1 MVEGHG
7 TFIWSD
13 FEAEQKCHYFSAL
26 PQPVVGMDIVD
37 AQGRTTFYSERTMLR
52 LEKRGSVSRCG
63 SVIYHTD
70 FDNLFLTEDLWSE
83 QLVRPL
89 AASEVSIVTYA
100 NQQDKFLYGEI
111 IDTIKDELRA
121 MGVNQCKISRHIKQN
136 EYARQAAEQQ
146 ARLDG
151 ETAMVSPN
159 HFVTAAGEVWY
170 SYQCRPVIV
179 TAAPDNLCYN
189 ALPVRLRPEDE
200 RRYYHRLGKPHD
212 WAAPVDLTSEDI
224 DNPKEAVETEDELPS
239 EAETP
244 LARFFMEPRTRR
256 LTTVASVIQC
266 SSPTVPHYKNR
277 QDSWIAIDRKK
288 LYPAVTP
295 IVLGVNHLSRNDV
308 PLGKNFNW
316 QDSGIYNKEVL
327 ANWEKF
333 STTPQAAKGKIGKII
348 RFGSSRP
355 PGSRPELDEYFPGAP
370 SYKIYSSFSFSS
382 YFWNIV
388 AKYGQICSIILGTGL
403 LIRFFTWVTG
413 VLFRL
418 CSAPV
423 TGSVFNHV
431 ASAFFPSAR
440 DFLRDNWLRGSSE
453 RQHQDKSKS
462 VADAAAASEQK
473 PTPPPSPT
481 TSCVRSP

>member
-1 MVEGHG
+1 M
-7 TFIWSD
+7 
-13 FEAEQKCHYFSAL
+13 
-26 PQPVVGMDIVD
+26 
-37 AQGRTTFYSERTMLR
+37 
-52 LEKRGSVSRCG
+52 
-63 SVIYHTD
+63 
-70 FDNLFLTEDLWSE
+70 
-83 QLVRPL
+83 
-89 AASEVSIVTYA
+89 
-100 NQQDKFLYGEI
+100 
-111 IDTIKDELRA
+111 
-121 MGVNQCKISRHIKQN
+121 
-136 EYARQAAEQQ
+136 
-146 ARLDG
+146 
-151 ETAMVSPN
+151 
-159 HFVTAAGEVWY
+159 
-170 SYQCRPVIV
+170 
-179 TAAPDNLCYN
+179 
-189 ALPVRLRPEDE
+189 
-200 RRYYHRLGKPHD
+200 
-212 WAAPVDLTSEDI
+212 
-224 DNPKEAVETEDELPS
+224 ETEDELPS

-316 QDSGIYNKEVL
+316 QDAGIYNKEVL

-403 LIRFFTWVTG
+403 LVRFFTWVTG

-453 RQHQDKSKS
+453 RQHQDKS

-481 TSCVRSP
+481 TSTSVRPKRGILRFRRGSDASPEEHGLKKEIHRLRRQLRASAPALSATELQPLQAGGGISPTPSRRSLRAAPLPPSSELFEEEK